1 MVIEPGGNGLVIP
14 VTIRVTIFPI
24 FPELTILILQQR
36 LQEKTKI
43 SHRWCGD
50 EMERRM
56 PGRLMTT
63 APRLGRETRLYAFG
77 RCMESA
83 ALQNR
88 TDHNGFQG

>member
-1 MVIEPGGNGLVIP
+1 M
-14 VTIRVTIFPI
+14 RVTIFSI
-24 FPELTILILQQR
+24 FPAELTILILQQL

-50 EMERRM
+50 EMEQRM
-56 PGRLMTT
+56 PGRVMTT

-83 ALQNR
+83 AVQIR
-88 TDHNGFQG
+88 TEHNGFHG